1 MANTVTALIPS
12 IIAGVVRKLR
22 SSTRMPA
29 LVNGDYNSN
38 EAQQVGNVIN
48 VPVPPTIGTAAVSPS
63 VTPTAVTNLTPTTVQ
78 IPIDQWRRSDA
89 IHISD
94 KEQRDIL
101 ERNMIPPGIEAAVEA
116 LMAEANQFI
125 FAKYTGVYGYYGPD
139 LSKVPFATISA
150 AGDELNWATQS
161 VTTLDKQKCPSGMR
175 RGVISTAA
183 NANAM
188 ALAPFRDIS
197 QSGDGGSI
205 NEAQIGHKFGV
216 DWYWDHDVPVHT
228 AGTASGATITLTSD
242 SAVGDETVDLK
253 VSASTVTLVT
263 GDIFTITGD
272 TQTYVYTGAGITLT
286 TTGQAVA
293 IAPALKVAVDG
304 SGTPVSTTVKASHK
318 VHLLFHK
325 NAFAFVNRP
334 LDDEDSENSTVQ
346 TIVDPLTGMTL
357 RLETARQNKLR
368 TWELDILYGAA
379 LVRPE
384 LAMRIA
390 GVTTG

>member
-29 LVNGDYNSN
+29 LVNGDYNAG

-48 VPVPPTIGTAAVSPS
+48 VPLPPTISTAAVSPS
-63 VTPTAVTNLTPTTVQ
+63 VTPTAVTNLTPTVAQ

-89 IHISD
+89 IHITD
-94 KEQRDIL
+94 KERRDIV

-125 FAKYTGVYGYYGPD
+125 MGKYKGVYGYYGPD
-139 LSKVPFATISA
+139 LTKVPFATISA
-150 AGDELNWATQS
+150 AGDELNWAMQP
-161 VTTLDKQKCPSGMR
+161 VTILNNQKCPSGMR

-183 NANAM
+183 HANAAM
-188 ALAPFRDIS
+188 LAPFRDIS
-197 QSGDGGSI
+197 QSGDDGPI
-205 NEAQIGHKFGV
+205 NTAAIGTKFGV

-228 AGTASGATITLTSD
+228 AGTAA
-242 SAVGDETVDLK
+242 A
-253 VSASTVTLVT
+253 ATVTLISNSDVADTSVT
-263 GDIFTITGD
+263 LKVASGTATVVEGDILTITGD
-272 TQTYVYTGAGITLT
+272 TQTYVVTAGATLT
-286 TTGQAVA
+286 TSGVSVS
-293 IAPALKVAVDG
+293 IDPPLKIAVDG
-304 SGTPVSTTVKASHK
+304 SSSPVNSTIKASHK
-318 VHLLFHK
+318 VHMLFHK
-325 NAFAFVNRP
+325 DAFAFVNRP

-346 TIVDPLTGMTL
+346 TIVDPITGMTL

-384 LAMRIA
+384 LACRIA
-390 GVTTG
+390 GLTTG